1 MLGDLRLALD
11 PVLSGPAEALTPVAT
26 RMTGNAAVQT
36 WRLHADSL
44 RGQTLRIAGLETSLT
59 DALVR
64 IAFADGST
72 WLQQLTPQQPAA
84 IIPAR
89 QSGGAV
95 VGTYLRLGVEHI
107 LLGVDHLLFVLA
119 CSSSRPEHGG

>member
-1 MLGDLRLALD
+1 MA
-11 PVLSGPAEALTPVAT
+11 P
-26 RMTGNAAVQT
+26 
-36 WRLHADSL
+36 HADSL
-44 RGQTLRIAGLETSLT
+44 RGQALRIAGLETSLT

-64 IAFADGST
+64 IAFADRST

-107 LLGVDHLLFVLA
+107 LLVSTICCSCWRAHPTGTWRLVKTVTAFTVAHSITLGLA
-119 CSSSRPEHGG
+119 T

>member
-1 MLGDLRLALD
+1 MAPPCRHGA
-11 PVLSGPAEALTPVAT
+11 ST
-26 RMTGNAAVQT
+26 RTACAA
-36 WRLHADSL
+36 R
-44 RGQTLRIAGLETSLT
+44 TLRIAGLETSLT

-64 IAFADGST
+64 IAFADRST

-119 CSSSRPEHGG
+119 CSSSDRNMAASEKR

>member
-1 MLGDLRLALD
+1 M
-11 PVLSGPAEALTPVAT
+11 
-26 RMTGNAAVQT
+26 
-36 WRLHADSL
+36 
-44 RGQTLRIAGLETSLT
+44 
-59 DALVR
+59 R

-119 CSSSRPEHGG
+119 CSSSTGTWRLVKTVTAFTVAHSITLRLAT

>member
-11 PVLSGPAEALTPVAT
+11 PVFSGPAEALTPVAT

-84 IIPAR
+84 ARWHYTPAFIWVRFTR
-89 QSGGAV
+89 QPFE
-95 VGTYLRLGVEHI
+95 LWRW
-107 LLGVDHLLFVLA
+107 
-119 CSSSRPEHGG
+119 R